1 MFILQKVLSIIN
13 ILTNKLQEKTAT
25 LGKASN
31 LIEGIIA
38 SFESLRTSVAFSE
51 LLGEISLFLNEH
63 NILIEIPSLGKY

>member
-1 MFILQKVLSIIN
+1 LFIVN
-13 ILTNKLQEKTAT
+13 ILTIKFQEKTAT

-38 SFESLRTSVAFSE
+38 SFENLRTTEGFSE
-51 LLGEISLFLNEH
+51 LWSEISLFLNEH